1 MITGLIMAAGMGRR
15 FGGDKMLH
23 PIENPDGQA
32 LAMGLQAA
40 LNLRPW
46 VDEVIC
52 VLRPQD
58 QRLKQ
63 LFSQQG
69 FKTQVNPHHQ
79 QGLSSSLVA
88 GIQAAPHTDMWL
100 IALGDMPF
108 IQADSYR
115 RLKQALDAGDQQQIV
130 RLTHQQRPGHPVV
143 FPQRLKSQL
152 LALRGDAGASSIVKQ
167 EQSRLLEVAVHDAG
181 IHRDIDRPGD

>member
-23 PIENPDGQA
+23 PIENPSGPA
-32 LAMGLQAA
+32 LAMGLQSA

-63 LFSQQG
+63 LFIQHG

-79 QGLSSSLVA
+79 QGLSSSLVT
-88 GIQAAPHTDMWL
+88 GIEAAPHADMWL

-108 IQADSYR
+108 IQPASYR
-115 RLKQALDAGDQQQIV
+115 QLKQVLDAGDKQQIV
-130 RLTHQQRPGHPVV
+130 RLSHQQRPGHPVV
-143 FPQRLKSQL
+143 FPQRLKGQL
-152 LALRGDAGASSIVKQ
+152 LALRGDEGASTVVKQ
-167 EQSRLLEVAVHDAG
+167 EQPRLIEVNDAG